1 MGHKTASVFVCTVAP
16 ALFRPRAYQTIPPP
30 RPSAASLQIHARIK
44 TMDIQGWDQLEN
56 ERQNILLELDELGLQ
71 GPVSSA
77 LQARYNQIIDDQF
90 KPSLPD
96 PLTILPP
103 EICMQIFWEAISDD
117 YYSCYQAEALLLLSN
132 VSTSWCR
139 YLMSTSS
146 FWGNI
151 SLSCEREDNLAMVV
165 TCLTLSKECKVTLF
179 VERIQ
184 PGWETYK
191 AILIPHTG
199 RITKIVWW
207 TLLDKD
213 PFPFIEPL
221 GNLPVLKRIRFLHDL
236 TVSSDDEKH
245 FFQLM
250 QSAPSLVSPVGLMLS
265 AKMLHH
271 PRVANFTHIRTRASF
286 PEFLNLPSGNQADL
300 QSQLQDFPKFSSN
313 LRSLGL
319 IEPSPGYGDLFK
331 HYFQS
336 IQRIEIAL
344 LSEDTLGE
352 LLVALSFCPRI
363 SHLHLI
369 ISEMVQS
376 IPYRPEYSALRSLD
390 QLEIVKYAG
399 QGQLDLDCILERIPT
414 IMPCLQNVTFY
425 GRILLKDKGFHYLGQ
440 LKDLRKLSIPEGCN
454 SVQVKD
460 PVCFDNLEH
469 LDLSLDTPYD
479 QSFMLFT
486 KLRSLRGYTRIRD
499 DSILDYPHIY
509 AASYAASP
517 SSFSTLVNLAVSIV
531 FPVRLQLGLLPLLE
545 SISLSD
551 SLAMTWVSDILE
563 QILITPKICPKLH
576 MITTQGL
583 LVEWDIL
590 LLMLLRR
597 NFLHGQTVS
606 KIQGLGFP
614 YWLPPSLLQ
623 PISQLLRGR
632 FVPDL
637 DLEAFS
643 SERITKI
650 LYRTPSES
658 ARCYICSLML
668 IEECENIVRRYCSI
682 YIADSW
688 LTAIGNGWEY
698 SLVDAL
704 PDPPL
709 PEYMAQWLTRKWD
722 RRRAFVAGERD
733 AERRGQ
739 EWGMCRD
746 PSPMP
751 QPFITGYTME
761 GLNVESST
769 WSTNL

>member
-1 MGHKTASVFVCTVAP
+1 MGHKTASVFMCTVAL

-30 RPSAASLQIHARIK
+30 RPSATSLQIHARIK
-44 TMDIQGWDQLEN
+44 TMNIQSEDQLEN

-90 KPSLPD
+90 KSSLPD

-117 YYSCYQAEALLLLSN
+117 YYSRYQAEALLLLSN

-139 YLMSTSS
+139 YLMSTSL

-191 AILIPHTG
+191 AVLIPHTG
-199 RITKIVWW
+199 RITQIVWW
-207 TLLDKD
+207 TLLHED
-213 PFPFIEPL
+213 PFPFIDPL
-221 GNLPVLKRIRFLHDL
+221 GNLPVLKRIIFLHNL

-250 QSAPSLVSPVGLMLS
+250 QSAPSLVSPNKSFLS
-265 AKMLHH
+265 
-271 PRVANFTHIRTRASF
+271 
-286 PEFLNLPSGNQADL
+286 EFLNLPSGNQADL
-300 QSQLQDFPKFSSN
+300 QSQLQVSFLNFLSSPLIDFNPKDFPKFSSN

-336 IQRIEIAL
+336 IRRIEIAL
-344 LSEDTLGE
+344 PSEDTLGE

-376 IPYRPEYSALRSLD
+376 IPHRPEYLALGSLD
-390 QLEIVKYAG
+390 QLEIVKYAERG
-399 QGQLDLDCILERIPT
+399 ELDLDRILERIPT
-414 IMPCLQNVTFY
+414 IMPCLQNVTFH

-486 KLRSLRGYTRIRD
+486 KLRSLRGYTRIQD
-499 DSILDYPHIY
+499 DSILAYPHIY
-509 AASYAASP
+509 PASYAASP
-517 SSFSTLVNLAVSIV
+517 SSFSTLVHLAVSIE
-531 FPVRLQLGLLPLLE
+531 FPVRLQLGSLPLLE

-551 SLAMTWVSDILE
+551 SLARTWVSDILE
-563 QILITPKICPKLH
+563 QIIITPKICPKLH
-576 MITTQGL
+576 TITTQGL
-583 LVEWDIL
+583 LAEWDIL

-606 KIQGLGFP
+606 KIQGIEFP

-643 SERITKI
+643 LERITKI

-658 ARCYICSLML
+658 TRCYICSLML
-668 IEECENIVRRYCSI
+668 IEECENIVRRYDSI

-688 LTAIGNGWEY
+688 LTAIENGWEY

-709 PEYMAQWLTRKWD
+709 PEYMARWLTRKWD
-722 RRRAFVAGERD
+722 RRRAFVARKRD

-739 EWGMCRD
+739 KWGMCRD
-746 PSPMP
+746 PFPKS

-761 GLNVESST
+761 GLNVEPST